1 MKYSVIL
8 RQEASITGTD
18 YKLIFIYVFIMLEVA
33 ILNVAVVNFNV
44 ATVFP
49 MKRFLWD
56 VRALVAPKKLSS
68 LVGFWL
74 YLSSNQL

>member
-1 MKYSVIL
+1 MSYCGRKLLS
-8 RQEASITGTD
+8 QEGTN

-56 VRALVAPKKLSS
+56 VPALVAPKKSSS

-74 YLSSNQL
+74 YLSSN